1 MKRFAKRAFIW
12 SGVTVLILAG
22 TAAASYLWILPAVVS
37 SSWANNIVTKETNKF
52 LGAELK
58 ITNPKLSTGLNP
70 KIGFTLA
77 ELSLSKNNKE
87 LLNLKN
93 IDTAFSF
100 QDIFAKRLIVEK
112 LLAENVYVNASGLVE
127 LFPQQEQ
134 KEQKKSGFSIDIF
147 SAVLGVKNCLI
158 TYDTSDFGIKFDAKN
173 VLLDRRKNN
182 SVYPL
187 HFDFDFEMTKGKEK
201 ITVSADDKDRIYMG
215 GGELHVDKFPIVI
228 DKSTIIIDAFGSR
241 KTGLELNIASKNFSA
256 RDIFNIVTSNIIIPN
271 GKELLAPI
279 QDVKGSVDFNLHL
292 AKNTIRGDVNV
303 NESEFKIKD
312 LLGMPVKIT
321 QGLVEIG
328 NTTITLKDFKGF
340 YNNKKENSL
349 VMSGSIKDYWKT
361 CDTEIVSDI
370 FVNDDFF
377 KNYISKM
384 LGAPISLVGDAG
396 SRLTLTS
403 KNGSCDVVWYF
414 LLNEGEGFKLGDQS
428 MVLKDYKTL
437 FKVDLSV
444 VKNILKINTIDYYIT
459 NELKQG
465 LTPVL
470 AIKGNLDM
478 ADNMKM
484 LDIHLNI
491 PRPLPSEFLN
501 FLACQKIF
509 KKGTVS
515 GEISIDNTGAF
526 PKMDGVISFD
536 KVFVP
541 AQRLF
546 IKSAKIG
553 AKDDKLGAIAEG
565 RYKRTK
571 YDFNGYIVND
581 LRLPIVVKSVNLSV
595 DNVDIEKLLA
605 SNVSN
610 TKTTEAAKQALESDI
625 QTDEIF
631 EETLGNDNAP
641 TFVKGL
647 IIVEKCMLHLDKG
660 KYKDVNFGNLHANL
674 TLDKDG
680 VLQVQSNKFDI
691 AEGISTLKVKADL
704 IKKQYY
710 LRLGIKDVNSDVMAS
725 AVLGLPREISG
736 KARGLIEISSD
747 ESLKLNGEIKFDIQN
762 GTIEKIGYVEYI
774 LKAASLF
781 RNPLAMISPATFGD
795 LVNIPNGDF
804 DVIKGEMK
812 IKDNVVQRMMIKSSA
827 KQLSSFIIGRYDLMT
842 NDASLRIYTKMSNKG
857 EGFAG
862 FLRNI
867 SLNSIANRISAS
879 GRNDSNYYAAELS
892 QLPPINAD
900 EKDCQVFL
908 TTVDG
913 DVINFNFLSSL
924 KRIK

>member
-37 SSWANNIVTKETNKF
+37 SSWVNNIVTKETNKF

-100 QDIFAKRLIVEK
+100 QDIFAKRLIVER

-127 LFPQQEQ
+127 LFPHPEQ
-134 KEQKKSGFSIDIF
+134 KEQKKSDFRIDIF

-173 VLLDRRKNN
+173 VLLDRTRADGI
-182 SVYPL
+182 YPL
-187 HFDFDFEMTKGKEK
+187 HFDFDLEMTKGKEK

-215 GGELHVDKFPIVI
+215 GGELHIDKFPIEI
-228 DKSTIIIDAFGSR
+228 DRSNVIIDAFASR
-241 KTGLELNIASKNFSA
+241 KTGMEINIASKNFSA

-279 QDVKGSVDFNLHL
+279 LDVKGSVDFNLHL

-312 LLGMPVKIT
+312 LLGMPVKVT

-349 VMSGSIKDYWKT
+349 VMSGSVKDYWKT

-515 GEISIDNTGAF
+515 GEISIDNSGAF

-536 KVFVP
+536 KVFIP
-541 AQRLF
+541 AQRLY
-546 IKSAKIG
+546 IKSAKVG
-553 AKDDKLGAIAEG
+553 AKGDKLGAIAEG

-581 LRLPIVVKSVNLSV
+581 LRLPIVVKSVNLTL

-605 SNVSN
+605 VNSSQ
-610 TKTTEAAKQALESDI
+610 TTQKTTEQVLDADKQTTDSD
-625 QTDEIF
+625 DV
-631 EETLGNDNAP
+631 P
-641 TFVKGL
+641 TFTKGL

-660 KYKDVNFGNLHANL
+660 KYKEVNFGNLHANL

-747 ESLKLNGEIKFDIQN
+747 ESFE
-762 GTIEKIGYVEYI
+762 T
-774 LKAASLF
+774 
-781 RNPLAMISPATFGD
+781 
-795 LVNIPNGDF
+795 
-804 DVIKGEMK
+804 
-812 IKDNVVQRMMIKSSA
+812 
-827 KQLSSFIIGRYDLMT
+827 
-842 NDASLRIYTKMSNKG
+842 
-857 EGFAG
+857 
-862 FLRNI
+862 
-867 SLNSIANRISAS
+867 
-879 GRNDSNYYAAELS
+879 
-892 QLPPINAD
+892 
-900 EKDCQVFL
+900 
-908 TTVDG
+908 
-913 DVINFNFLSSL
+913 
-924 KRIK
+924 

>member
-37 SSWANNIVTKETNKF
+37 SSWVNNIVTKETNKF

-100 QDIFAKRLIVEK
+100 QDIFAKRLIVER

-127 LFPQQEQ
+127 LFPQPEQ
-134 KEQKKSGFSIDIF
+134 KEQKKSDFRIDIF

-173 VLLDRRKNN
+173 VLLDRTRADGI
-182 SVYPL
+182 YPL
-187 HFDFDFEMTKGKEK
+187 HFDFDLEMTKGKEK

-215 GGELHVDKFPIVI
+215 SGELHVDKFPIEI
-228 DKSTIIIDAFGSR
+228 DRSNVIIDAFASR
-241 KTGLELNIASKNFSA
+241 KTGMEINIASKNFSA

-312 LLGMPVKIT
+312 LLGMPVKVT

-349 VMSGSIKDYWKT
+349 VMSGSVKDYWKT

-515 GEISIDNTGAF
+515 GEISIDNSGAF

-536 KVFVP
+536 KVFIP
-541 AQRLF
+541 AQRLY
-546 IKSAKIG
+546 IKSAKVG
-553 AKDDKLGAIAEG
+553 AKGDKLGAIAEG

-581 LRLPIVVKSVNLSV
+581 LRLPIVVKSVNLTL

-605 SNVSN
+605 VNSSQ
-610 TKTTEAAKQALESDI
+610 TTQKTTEQVLDADKQTTDSD
-625 QTDEIF
+625 DV
-631 EETLGNDNAP
+631 P
-641 TFVKGL
+641 TFTKGL

-660 KYKDVNFGNLHANL
+660 KYKEVNFGNLHANL

-704 IKKQYY
+704 IKKTI
-710 LRLGIKDVNSDVMAS
+710 LF
-725 AVLGLPREISG
+725 
-736 KARGLIEISSD
+736 KAR
-747 ESLKLNGEIKFDIQN
+747 N
-762 GTIEKIGYVEYI
+762 
-774 LKAASLF
+774 
-781 RNPLAMISPATFGD
+781 
-795 LVNIPNGDF
+795 
-804 DVIKGEMK
+804 
-812 IKDNVVQRMMIKSSA
+812 
-827 KQLSSFIIGRYDLMT
+827 
-842 NDASLRIYTKMSNKG
+842 
-857 EGFAG
+857 
-862 FLRNI
+862 
-867 SLNSIANRISAS
+867 
-879 GRNDSNYYAAELS
+879 
-892 QLPPINAD
+892 
-900 EKDCQVFL
+900 
-908 TTVDG
+908 
-913 DVINFNFLSSL
+913 
-924 KRIK
+924 

>member
-37 SSWANNIVTKETNKF
+37 SSWVNNIVTKETNKF

-100 QDIFAKRLIVEK
+100 QDIFAKRLIVER

-127 LFPQQEQ
+127 LFPQPEQ
-134 KEQKKSGFSIDIF
+134 KEQKKSDFRIDIF

-173 VLLDRRKNN
+173 VLLDRTRADGI
-182 SVYPL
+182 YPL
-187 HFDFDFEMTKGKEK
+187 HFDFDLEMTKGKEK

-515 GEISIDNTGAF
+515 GEISIDNSGAF

-536 KVFVP
+536 KVFIP
-541 AQRLF
+541 AQRLY
-546 IKSAKIG
+546 IKSAKVG
-553 AKDDKLGAIAEG
+553 AKGDKLGAIAEG
-565 RYKRTK
+565 RYK
-571 YDFNGYIVND
+571 
-581 LRLPIVVKSVNLSV
+581 
-595 DNVDIEKLLA
+595 
-605 SNVSN
+605 
-610 TKTTEAAKQALESDI
+610 
-625 QTDEIF
+625 
-631 EETLGNDNAP
+631 
-641 TFVKGL
+641 
-647 IIVEKCMLHLDKG
+647 
-660 KYKDVNFGNLHANL
+660 
-674 TLDKDG
+674 
-680 VLQVQSNKFDI
+680 QS
-691 AEGISTLKVKADL
+691 
-704 IKKQYY
+704 
-710 LRLGIKDVNSDVMAS
+710 R
-725 AVLGLPREISG
+725 
-736 KARGLIEISSD
+736 
-747 ESLKLNGEIKFDIQN
+747 
-762 GTIEKIGYVEYI
+762 
-774 LKAASLF
+774 
-781 RNPLAMISPATFGD
+781 
-795 LVNIPNGDF
+795 
-804 DVIKGEMK
+804 
-812 IKDNVVQRMMIKSSA
+812 
-827 KQLSSFIIGRYDLMT
+827 
-842 NDASLRIYTKMSNKG
+842 
-857 EGFAG
+857 
-862 FLRNI
+862 
-867 SLNSIANRISAS
+867 
-879 GRNDSNYYAAELS
+879 
-892 QLPPINAD
+892 
-900 EKDCQVFL
+900 
-908 TTVDG
+908 
-913 DVINFNFLSSL
+913 
-924 KRIK
+924 

>member
-127 LFPQQEQ
+127 LFPQQKQ

-478 ADNMKM
+478 ADNMKL
-484 LDIHLNI
+484 LDISLNI
-491 PRPLPSEFLN
+491 PTPLPSEFLN
-501 FLACQKIF
+501 FLACEKIF
-509 KKGTVS
+509 KNGTIS
-515 GEISIDNTGAF
+515 GEISIDNSGAF

-541 AQRLF
+541 AQRLY

-553 AKDDKLGAIAEG
+553 AKGDKLGAIAEG

-581 LRLPIVVKSVNLSV
+581 LRLPIVVKNVNLSV
-595 DNVDIEKLLA
+595 DNVDVEKFISTNSA
-605 SNVSN
+605 Q
-610 TKTTEAAKQALESDI
+610 TEQTAKQVLDADKQTTDNDDI
-625 QTDEIF
+625 
-631 EETLGNDNAP
+631 P
-641 TFVKGL
+641 TFTKGL

-660 KYKDVNFGNLHANL
+660 KYKEINFGNLHANL

-704 IKKQYY
+704 IKQDYY
-710 LRLGIKDVNSDVMAS
+710 LRLGIKDVNSDIMAS

-736 KARGLIEISSD
+736 KAKGLIEISTD
-747 ESLKLNGEIKFDIQN
+747 KTLKLNGQIKFMIEN
-762 GTIEKIGYVEYI
+762 GSIEKVGYVEYV

-781 RNPLAMISPATFGD
+781 RNPLAMISPATLGD
-795 LVNIPNGDF
+795 LVSIPDGNF
-804 DVIKGEMK
+804 DSIKGSLELNNNIIQK
-812 IKDNVVQRMMIKSSA
+812 MMIQSA
-827 KQLSSFIIGRYDLMT
+827 AKHLSTLIVGRYNLEN
-842 NDASLRIYTKMSNKG
+842 NDATLRIYTKMSNKG

-862 FLRNI
+862 FLRNL
-867 SLNSIANRISAS
+867 SLNSLANKIASN
-879 GRNDSNYYAAELS
+879 GRNESNYYAAELV
-892 QLPPINAD
+892 LIPDIIAD

>member
-414 LLNEGEGFKLGDQS
+414 LLKENEGFKLGDQS
-428 MVLKDYKTL
+428 MILKKHKTL
-437 FKVDLSV
+437 FKVDLSI

-478 ADNMKM
+478 ADNMKL
-484 LDIHLNI
+484 LDISLNI
-491 PRPLPSEFLN
+491 PTPLPSEFLN
-501 FLACQKIF
+501 FLACENIF
-509 KKGTVS
+509 KKGTIS
-515 GEISIDNTGAF
+515 GAISIDNKGTY

-541 AQRLF
+541 AQRLY

-553 AKDDKLGAIAEG
+553 AKGDKLGAIAEG

-581 LRLPIVVKSVNLSV
+581 LRLPIVVKNVNLSV
-595 DNVDIEKLLA
+595 DNVDVEKFITANGAQTEQTAEQVLDA
-605 SNVSN
+605 D
-610 TKTTEAAKQALESDI
+610 KQTTDSD
-625 QTDEIF
+625 DV
-631 EETLGNDNAP
+631 P
-641 TFVKGL
+641 TFTKGL

-660 KYKDVNFGNLHANL
+660 KYKEVNFGNLHANL

-725 AVLGLPREISG
+725 AILGLPREISG
-736 KARGLIEISSD
+736 KARGLIEINSD
-747 ESLKLNGEIKFDIQN
+747 ESLKLNGDIKFDIKD
-762 GTIEKIGYVEYI
+762 GTIEKVGYVEYI

-795 LVNIPNGDF
+795 LVNIPSGDF

-812 IKDNVVQRMMIKSSA
+812 LKDNVVERMMIKSSA

-842 NDASLRIYTKMSNKG
+842 NDATLRIYTKMSNKG

-892 QLPPINAD
+892 QLPAIDAD

>member
-173 VLLDRRKNN
+173 VLLDRTRADGI
-182 SVYPL
+182 YPL
-187 HFDFDFEMTKGKEK
+187 HFDFDLEMTKGKEK

-215 GGELHVDKFPIVI
+215 GGELHIDKFPIEI
-228 DKSTIIIDAFGSR
+228 DRSNVIIDAFASR
-241 KTGLELNIASKNFSA
+241 KTGMEINIASKNFSA

-279 QDVKGSVDFNLHL
+279 LDVKGSVDFNLHL

-312 LLGMPVKIT
+312 LLGMPVKVT

-349 VMSGSIKDYWKT
+349 VMSGSVKDYWKT

-414 LLNEGEGFKLGDQS
+414 LLKENEGFKLGDQS
-428 MVLKDYKTL
+428 MILKKHKTL
-437 FKVDLSV
+437 FKVDLSI

-478 ADNMKM
+478 ADNMKL
-484 LDIHLNI
+484 LDISLNI
-491 PRPLPSEFLN
+491 PTPLPSEFLN
-501 FLACQKIF
+501 FLACENIF
-509 KKGTVS
+509 KKGTIS
-515 GEISIDNTGAF
+515 GAISIDNKGTY

-541 AQRLF
+541 AQRLY

-553 AKDDKLGAIAEG
+553 AKGDKLGAIAEG

-581 LRLPIVVKSVNLSV
+581 LRLPIVVKNVNLSV
-595 DNVDIEKLLA
+595 DNVDVEKFITANGAQTEQTAEQVLDA
-605 SNVSN
+605 D
-610 TKTTEAAKQALESDI
+610 KQTTDSD
-625 QTDEIF
+625 DV
-631 EETLGNDNAP
+631 P
-641 TFVKGL
+641 TFTKGL

-660 KYKDVNFGNLHANL
+660 KYKEVNFGNLHANL

-762 GTIEKIGYVEYI
+762 GTIEKVGYVEYI

>member
-37 SSWANNIVTKETNKF
+37 SSWVNNIVTKETNKF

-100 QDIFAKRLIVEK
+100 QDIFAKRLIVER

-127 LFPQQEQ
+127 LFPQPEQ
-134 KEQKKSGFSIDIF
+134 KEQKKSDFRIDIF

-173 VLLDRRKNN
+173 VLLDRTRADGI
-182 SVYPL
+182 YPL
-187 HFDFDFEMTKGKEK
+187 HFDFDLEMTKGKEK

-215 GGELHVDKFPIVI
+215 GGELHIDKFPIEI
-228 DKSTIIIDAFGSR
+228 DRSNVIIDAFASR
-241 KTGLELNIASKNFSA
+241 KTGMEINIASKNFSA

-279 QDVKGSVDFNLHL
+279 LDVKGSVDFNLHL

-349 VMSGSIKDYWKT
+349 VISGSVKDYWKT

-515 GEISIDNTGAF
+515 GEISIDNSGAF

-536 KVFVP
+536 KVFIP
-541 AQRLF
+541 AQRLY
-546 IKSAKIG
+546 IKSAKVG
-553 AKDDKLGAIAEG
+553 AKGDKLGAIAEG

-581 LRLPIVVKSVNLSV
+581 LRLPIVVKSVNLTL

-605 SNVSN
+605 VNSSQ
-610 TKTTEAAKQALESDI
+610 TTQKTTEQVLDADKQTTDSD
-625 QTDEIF
+625 DV
-631 EETLGNDNAP
+631 P
-641 TFVKGL
+641 TFTKGL

-660 KYKDVNFGNLHANL
+660 KYKEVNFGNLHANL

-691 AEGISTLKVKADL
+691 AEGISTL
-704 IKKQYY
+704 
-710 LRLGIKDVNSDVMAS
+710 S
-725 AVLGLPREISG
+725 
-736 KARGLIEISSD
+736 
-747 ESLKLNGEIKFDIQN
+747 
-762 GTIEKIGYVEYI
+762 
-774 LKAASLF
+774 
-781 RNPLAMISPATFGD
+781 
-795 LVNIPNGDF
+795 
-804 DVIKGEMK
+804 
-812 IKDNVVQRMMIKSSA
+812 
-827 KQLSSFIIGRYDLMT
+827 
-842 NDASLRIYTKMSNKG
+842 
-857 EGFAG
+857 
-862 FLRNI
+862 
-867 SLNSIANRISAS
+867 
-879 GRNDSNYYAAELS
+879 
-892 QLPPINAD
+892 
-900 EKDCQVFL
+900 
-908 TTVDG
+908 
-913 DVINFNFLSSL
+913 
-924 KRIK
+924 

>member
-321 QGLVEIG
+321 QGLIEIG

-515 GEISIDNTGAF
+515 GEISIDNSGAF

-536 KVFVP
+536 KVFIP
-541 AQRLF
+541 AQRLY
-546 IKSAKIG
+546 IKSAKVG
-553 AKDDKLGAIAEG
+553 AKGDKLGAIAEG

-581 LRLPIVVKSVNLSV
+581 LRLPIVVKNVNLSV
-595 DNVDIEKLLA
+595 DNVDVEKFITANGAQTEQTAEQVLDA
-605 SNVSN
+605 D
-610 TKTTEAAKQALESDI
+610 KQTTDSD
-625 QTDEIF
+625 DV
-631 EETLGNDNAP
+631 P
-641 TFVKGL
+641 TFTKGL

-660 KYKDVNFGNLHANL
+660 KYKEVNFGNLHANL

-762 GTIEKIGYVEYI
+762 GTIEKVGYVEYI

>member
-127 LFPQQEQ
+127 LFPQPEQ
-134 KEQKKSGFSIDIF
+134 KEQKKSDFRIDIF

-215 GGELHVDKFPIVI
+215 GGELHIDKFPIEI
-228 DKSTIIIDAFGSR
+228 DRSNVIIDAFASR
-241 KTGLELNIASKNFSA
+241 KTGMEINIASKNFSA

-279 QDVKGSVDFNLHL
+279 LDVKGSVDFNLHL

-312 LLGMPVKIT
+312 LLGMPVKVT

-349 VMSGSIKDYWKT
+349 VMSGSVKDYWKT

-515 GEISIDNTGAF
+515 GEISIDNSGAF

-536 KVFVP
+536 KVFIP
-541 AQRLF
+541 AQRLY
-546 IKSAKIG
+546 IKSAKVG
-553 AKDDKLGAIAEG
+553 AKGDKLGAIAEG

-581 LRLPIVVKSVNLSV
+581 LRLPIVVKSVNLTL

-605 SNVSN
+605 VNSSQ
-610 TKTTEAAKQALESDI
+610 TTQKTTEQVLDADKQTTDSD
-625 QTDEIF
+625 DV
-631 EETLGNDNAP
+631 P
-641 TFVKGL
+641 TFTKGL

-660 KYKDVNFGNLHANL
+660 KYKEVNFGNLHANL

-827 KQLSSFIIGRYDLMT
+827 KQLSSFILGRYDLMT

>member
-349 VMSGSIKDYWKT
+349 VMSGSVKDYWKT

-414 LLNEGEGFKLGDQS
+414 LLKENEGFKLGDQS
-428 MVLKDYKTL
+428 MILKKHKTL
-437 FKVDLSV
+437 FKVDLSI

-478 ADNMKM
+478 ADNMKL
-484 LDIHLNI
+484 LDISLNI
-491 PRPLPSEFLN
+491 PTPLPSEFLN
-501 FLACQKIF
+501 FLACENIF
-509 KKGTVS
+509 KKGTIS
-515 GEISIDNTGAF
+515 GAISIDNKGTY

-541 AQRLF
+541 AQRLY

-553 AKDDKLGAIAEG
+553 AKGDKLGAIAEG

-581 LRLPIVVKSVNLSV
+581 LRLPIVVKNVNLSV
-595 DNVDIEKLLA
+595 DNVDVEKFITANGAQTEQTAEQVLDA
-605 SNVSN
+605 D
-610 TKTTEAAKQALESDI
+610 KQTTDSD
-625 QTDEIF
+625 DV
-631 EETLGNDNAP
+631 P
-641 TFVKGL
+641 TFTKGL

-660 KYKDVNFGNLHANL
+660 KYKEVNFGNLHANL

-762 GTIEKIGYVEYI
+762 GTIEKVGYVEYI

>member
-134 KEQKKSGFSIDIF
+134 KEQKKSDFSIDIF

-349 VMSGSIKDYWKT
+349 VMSGSVKDYWKT

-414 LLNEGEGFKLGDQS
+414 LLKENEGFKLGDQS
-428 MVLKDYKTL
+428 MILKKHKTL
-437 FKVDLSV
+437 FKVDLSI

-478 ADNMKM
+478 ADNMKL
-484 LDIHLNI
+484 LDISLNI
-491 PRPLPSEFLN
+491 PTPLPSEFLN
-501 FLACQKIF
+501 FLACENIF
-509 KKGTVS
+509 KKGTIS
-515 GEISIDNTGAF
+515 GAISIDNKGTY

-541 AQRLF
+541 AQRLY

-553 AKDDKLGAIAEG
+553 AKGDKLGAIAEG

-581 LRLPIVVKSVNLSV
+581 LRLPIVVKNVNLSV
-595 DNVDIEKLLA
+595 DNVDVEKFITANGAQTEQTAEQVLDA
-605 SNVSN
+605 D
-610 TKTTEAAKQALESDI
+610 KQTTDSD
-625 QTDEIF
+625 DV
-631 EETLGNDNAP
+631 P
-641 TFVKGL
+641 TFTKGL

-660 KYKDVNFGNLHANL
+660 KYKEVNFGNLHANL

-725 AVLGLPREISG
+725 AILGLPREISG
-736 KARGLIEISSD
+736 KARGLIEINSD
-747 ESLKLNGEIKFDIQN
+747 ESLKLNGDIKFDIKD
-762 GTIEKIGYVEYI
+762 GTIEKVGYVEYI

-795 LVNIPNGDF
+795 LVNIPSGDF

-812 IKDNVVQRMMIKSSA
+812 LKDNVVERMMIKSSA

-842 NDASLRIYTKMSNKG
+842 NDATLRIYTKMSNKG

-892 QLPPINAD
+892 QLPAIDAD

>member
-1 MKRFAKRAFIW
+1 MDFTGRSIKQL
-12 SGVTVLILAG
+12 V
-22 TAAASYLWILPAVVS
+22 
-37 SSWANNIVTKETNKF
+37 NNIVTKETNKF

-127 LFPQQEQ
+127 LFPQPEQ
-134 KEQKKSGFSIDIF
+134 KEQKKSDFRIDIF

-173 VLLDRRKNN
+173 VLLDRTRADGI
-182 SVYPL
+182 YPL
-187 HFDFDFEMTKGKEK
+187 HFDFDLEMTKGKEK

-215 GGELHVDKFPIVI
+215 GGELHIDKFPIEI
-228 DKSTIIIDAFGSR
+228 DRSNVIIDAFASR
-241 KTGLELNIASKNFSA
+241 KTGMEINIASKNFSA

-279 QDVKGSVDFNLHL
+279 LDVKGSVDFNLHL

-312 LLGMPVKIT
+312 LLGMPVKVT

-349 VMSGSIKDYWKT
+349 VMSGSVKDYWKT

-515 GEISIDNTGAF
+515 GEISIDNSGAF

-536 KVFVP
+536 KVFIP
-541 AQRLF
+541 AQRLY
-546 IKSAKIG
+546 IKSAKVG
-553 AKDDKLGAIAEG
+553 
-565 RYKRTK
+565 
-571 YDFNGYIVND
+571 
-581 LRLPIVVKSVNLSV
+581 
-595 DNVDIEKLLA
+595 
-605 SNVSN
+605 
-610 TKTTEAAKQALESDI
+610 
-625 QTDEIF
+625 
-631 EETLGNDNAP
+631 
-641 TFVKGL
+641 
-647 IIVEKCMLHLDKG
+647 
-660 KYKDVNFGNLHANL
+660 
-674 TLDKDG
+674 
-680 VLQVQSNKFDI
+680 
-691 AEGISTLKVKADL
+691 VKATSSEQL
-704 IKKQYY
+704 Q
-710 LRLGIKDVNSDVMAS
+710 
-725 AVLGLPREISG
+725 
-736 KARGLIEISSD
+736 KA
-747 ESLKLNGEIKFDIQN
+747 DINVQN
-762 GTIEKIGYVEYI
+762 MI
-774 LKAASLF
+774 LTDIL
-781 RNPLAMISPATFGD
+781 
-795 LVNIPNGDF
+795 
-804 DVIKGEMK
+804 
-812 IKDNVVQRMMIKSSA
+812 
-827 KQLSSFIIGRYDLMT
+827 
-842 NDASLRIYTKMSNKG
+842 
-857 EGFAG
+857 
-862 FLRNI
+862 
-867 SLNSIANRISAS
+867 
-879 GRNDSNYYAAELS
+879 
-892 QLPPINAD
+892 
-900 EKDCQVFL
+900 
-908 TTVDG
+908 
-913 DVINFNFLSSL
+913 
-924 KRIK
+924 

>member
-127 LFPQQEQ
+127 LFPQQKQ

-414 LLNEGEGFKLGDQS
+414 LLKENEGFKLGDQS
-428 MVLKDYKTL
+428 MILKKHKTL
-437 FKVDLSV
+437 FKVDLSI

-478 ADNMKM
+478 ADNMKL
-484 LDIHLNI
+484 LDISLNI
-491 PRPLPSEFLN
+491 PTPLPSEFLN
-501 FLACQKIF
+501 FLACENIF
-509 KKGTVS
+509 KKGTIS
-515 GEISIDNTGAF
+515 GAISIDNKGTY

-541 AQRLF
+541 AQRLY

-553 AKDDKLGAIAEG
+553 AKGDKLGAIAEG

-581 LRLPIVVKSVNLSV
+581 LRLPIVVKNVNLSV
-595 DNVDIEKLLA
+595 DNVDVEKFITANGAQTEQTAEQVLDA
-605 SNVSN
+605 D
-610 TKTTEAAKQALESDI
+610 KQTTDSD
-625 QTDEIF
+625 DV
-631 EETLGNDNAP
+631 P
-641 TFVKGL
+641 TFTKGL

-660 KYKDVNFGNLHANL
+660 KYKEVNFGNLHANL

-762 GTIEKIGYVEYI
+762 GTIEKVGYVEYI

>member
-127 LFPQQEQ
+127 LFPQQKQ

-349 VMSGSIKDYWKT
+349 VMSGSVKDYWKT

-414 LLNEGEGFKLGDQS
+414 LLKENEGFKLGDQS
-428 MVLKDYKTL
+428 MILKKHKTL
-437 FKVDLSV
+437 FKVDLSI

-478 ADNMKM
+478 ADNMKL
-484 LDIHLNI
+484 LDISLNI
-491 PRPLPSEFLN
+491 PTPLPSEFLN
-501 FLACQKIF
+501 FLACENIF
-509 KKGTVS
+509 KKGTIS
-515 GEISIDNTGAF
+515 GAISIDNKGTY

-541 AQRLF
+541 AQRLY

-553 AKDDKLGAIAEG
+553 AKGDKLGAIAEG

-581 LRLPIVVKSVNLSV
+581 LRLPIVVKNVNLSV
-595 DNVDIEKLLA
+595 DNVDVEKFITANGAQTEQTAEQVLDA
-605 SNVSN
+605 D
-610 TKTTEAAKQALESDI
+610 KQTTDSD
-625 QTDEIF
+625 DV
-631 EETLGNDNAP
+631 P
-641 TFVKGL
+641 TFTKGL

-660 KYKDVNFGNLHANL
+660 KYKEVNFGNLHANL

-762 GTIEKIGYVEYI
+762 GTIEKVGYVEYI

>member
-100 QDIFAKRLIVEK
+100 QDIFAKRLIVER

-127 LFPQQEQ
+127 LFPQPEQ
-134 KEQKKSGFSIDIF
+134 KEQKKSDFRIDIF

-173 VLLDRRKNN
+173 VLLDRTRADGI
-182 SVYPL
+182 YPL
-187 HFDFDFEMTKGKEK
+187 HFDFDLEMTKGKEK

-215 GGELHVDKFPIVI
+215 GGELHIDKFPIEI
-228 DKSTIIIDAFGSR
+228 DRSNVIIDAFASR
-241 KTGLELNIASKNFSA
+241 KTGMEINIASKNFSA

-279 QDVKGSVDFNLHL
+279 LDVKGSVDFNLHL

-312 LLGMPVKIT
+312 LLGMPVKVT

-349 VMSGSIKDYWKT
+349 VMSGSVKDYWKT

-414 LLNEGEGFKLGDQS
+414 LLKENEGFKLGDQS
-428 MVLKDYKTL
+428 MILKKHKTL
-437 FKVDLSV
+437 FKVDLSI

-478 ADNMKM
+478 ADNMKL
-484 LDIHLNI
+484 LDISLNI
-491 PRPLPSEFLN
+491 PTPLPSEFLN
-501 FLACQKIF
+501 FLACENIF
-509 KKGTVS
+509 KKGTIS
-515 GEISIDNTGAF
+515 GAISIDNKGTY

-541 AQRLF
+541 AQRLY

-553 AKDDKLGAIAEG
+553 AKGDKLGAIAEG

-581 LRLPIVVKSVNLSV
+581 LRLPIVVKNVNLSV
-595 DNVDIEKLLA
+595 DNVDVEKFITANGAQTEQTAEQVLDA
-605 SNVSN
+605 D
-610 TKTTEAAKQALESDI
+610 KQTTDSD
-625 QTDEIF
+625 DV
-631 EETLGNDNAP
+631 P
-641 TFVKGL
+641 TFTKGL

-660 KYKDVNFGNLHANL
+660 KYKEVNFGNLHANL

-762 GTIEKIGYVEYI
+762 GTIEKVGYVEYI

>member
-37 SSWANNIVTKETNKF
+37 SSWVNNIVTKETNKF

-100 QDIFAKRLIVEK
+100 QDIFAKRLIVER

-127 LFPQQEQ
+127 LFPQPEQ
-134 KEQKKSGFSIDIF
+134 KEQKKSDFRIDIF

-173 VLLDRRKNN
+173 VLLDRTRADGI
-182 SVYPL
+182 YPL
-187 HFDFDFEMTKGKEK
+187 HFDFDLEMTKGKEK

-384 LGAPISLVGDAG
+384 LGAPIS
-396 SRLTLTS
+396 
-403 KNGSCDVVWYF
+403 KY
-414 LLNEGEGFKLGDQS
+414 
-428 MVLKDYKTL
+428 
-437 FKVDLSV
+437 
-444 VKNILKINTIDYYIT
+444 
-459 NELKQG
+459 
-465 LTPVL
+465 
-470 AIKGNLDM
+470 
-478 ADNMKM
+478 
-484 LDIHLNI
+484 
-491 PRPLPSEFLN
+491 N
-501 FLACQKIF
+501 F
-509 KKGTVS
+509 
-515 GEISIDNTGAF
+515 
-526 PKMDGVISFD
+526 
-536 KVFVP
+536 
-541 AQRLF
+541 
-546 IKSAKIG
+546 
-553 AKDDKLGAIAEG
+553 
-565 RYKRTK
+565 
-571 YDFNGYIVND
+571 
-581 LRLPIVVKSVNLSV
+581 
-595 DNVDIEKLLA
+595 
-605 SNVSN
+605 
-610 TKTTEAAKQALESDI
+610 
-625 QTDEIF
+625 
-631 EETLGNDNAP
+631 
-641 TFVKGL
+641 
-647 IIVEKCMLHLDKG
+647 
-660 KYKDVNFGNLHANL
+660 
-674 TLDKDG
+674 
-680 VLQVQSNKFDI
+680 
-691 AEGISTLKVKADL
+691 
-704 IKKQYY
+704 
-710 LRLGIKDVNSDVMAS
+710 
-725 AVLGLPREISG
+725 
-736 KARGLIEISSD
+736 
-747 ESLKLNGEIKFDIQN
+747 
-762 GTIEKIGYVEYI
+762 
-774 LKAASLF
+774 
-781 RNPLAMISPATFGD
+781 
-795 LVNIPNGDF
+795 
-804 DVIKGEMK
+804 
-812 IKDNVVQRMMIKSSA
+812 
-827 KQLSSFIIGRYDLMT
+827 
-842 NDASLRIYTKMSNKG
+842 
-857 EGFAG
+857 
-862 FLRNI
+862 
-867 SLNSIANRISAS
+867 
-879 GRNDSNYYAAELS
+879 
-892 QLPPINAD
+892 
-900 EKDCQVFL
+900 
-908 TTVDG
+908 
-913 DVINFNFLSSL
+913 
-924 KRIK
+924 

>member
-414 LLNEGEGFKLGDQS
+414 LLNEGEGFKLG
-428 MVLKDYKTL
+428 
-437 FKVDLSV
+437 
-444 VKNILKINTIDYYIT
+444 
-459 NELKQG
+459 
-465 LTPVL
+465 
-470 AIKGNLDM
+470 
-478 ADNMKM
+478 
-484 LDIHLNI
+484 
-491 PRPLPSEFLN
+491 R
-501 FLACQKIF
+501 
-509 KKGTVS
+509 
-515 GEISIDNTGAF
+515 
-526 PKMDGVISFD
+526 
-536 KVFVP
+536 
-541 AQRLF
+541 
-546 IKSAKIG
+546 
-553 AKDDKLGAIAEG
+553 
-565 RYKRTK
+565 
-571 YDFNGYIVND
+571 
-581 LRLPIVVKSVNLSV
+581 
-595 DNVDIEKLLA
+595 
-605 SNVSN
+605 
-610 TKTTEAAKQALESDI
+610 
-625 QTDEIF
+625 
-631 EETLGNDNAP
+631 
-641 TFVKGL
+641 
-647 IIVEKCMLHLDKG
+647 
-660 KYKDVNFGNLHANL
+660 
-674 TLDKDG
+674 
-680 VLQVQSNKFDI
+680 
-691 AEGISTLKVKADL
+691 
-704 IKKQYY
+704 
-710 LRLGIKDVNSDVMAS
+710 
-725 AVLGLPREISG
+725 
-736 KARGLIEISSD
+736 
-747 ESLKLNGEIKFDIQN
+747 
-762 GTIEKIGYVEYI
+762 
-774 LKAASLF
+774 
-781 RNPLAMISPATFGD
+781 
-795 LVNIPNGDF
+795 
-804 DVIKGEMK
+804 
-812 IKDNVVQRMMIKSSA
+812 
-827 KQLSSFIIGRYDLMT
+827 
-842 NDASLRIYTKMSNKG
+842 
-857 EGFAG
+857 
-862 FLRNI
+862 
-867 SLNSIANRISAS
+867 
-879 GRNDSNYYAAELS
+879 
-892 QLPPINAD
+892 PINGL
-900 EKDCQVFL
+900 EGLQNIVQ
-908 TTVDG
+908 G
-913 DVINFNFLSSL
+913 
-924 KRIK
+924 

>member
-515 GEISIDNTGAF
+515 GEISIDNSGAF

-536 KVFVP
+536 KVFIP
-541 AQRLF
+541 AQRLY
-546 IKSAKIG
+546 IKSAKVG
-553 AKDDKLGAIAEG
+553 AKGDKLGAIAEG

-581 LRLPIVVKSVNLSV
+581 LRLPIVVKNVNLSV
-595 DNVDIEKLLA
+595 DNVDVEKFITANGAQTEQTAEQVLDA
-605 SNVSN
+605 D
-610 TKTTEAAKQALESDI
+610 KQTTDSD
-625 QTDEIF
+625 DV
-631 EETLGNDNAP
+631 P
-641 TFVKGL
+641 TFTKGL

-660 KYKDVNFGNLHANL
+660 KYKEVNFGNLHANL

-762 GTIEKIGYVEYI
+762 GTIEKVGYVEYI

>member
-173 VLLDRRKNN
+173 VLLDRTRADGI
-182 SVYPL
+182 YPL
-187 HFDFDFEMTKGKEK
+187 HFDFDLEMTKGKEK

-215 GGELHVDKFPIVI
+215 SGELHVDKFPIEI
-228 DKSTIIIDAFGSR
+228 DRSNVIIDAFASR
-241 KTGLELNIASKNFSA
+241 KTGMEINIASKNFSA

-414 LLNEGEGFKLGDQS
+414 LLKENEGFKLGDQS
-428 MVLKDYKTL
+428 MILKKHKTL
-437 FKVDLSV
+437 FKVDLSI

-478 ADNMKM
+478 ADNMKL
-484 LDIHLNI
+484 LDISLNI
-491 PRPLPSEFLN
+491 PTPLPSEFLN
-501 FLACQKIF
+501 FLACENIF
-509 KKGTVS
+509 KKGTIS
-515 GEISIDNTGAF
+515 GAISIDNKGTY

-541 AQRLF
+541 AQRLY

-553 AKDDKLGAIAEG
+553 AKGDKLGAIAEG

-581 LRLPIVVKSVNLSV
+581 LRLPIVVKNVNLSV
-595 DNVDIEKLLA
+595 DNVDVEKFITANGAQTEQTAEQVLDA
-605 SNVSN
+605 D
-610 TKTTEAAKQALESDI
+610 KQTTDSD
-625 QTDEIF
+625 DV
-631 EETLGNDNAP
+631 P
-641 TFVKGL
+641 TFTKGL

-660 KYKDVNFGNLHANL
+660 KYKEVNFGNLHANL

-762 GTIEKIGYVEYI
+762 GTIEKVGYVEYI